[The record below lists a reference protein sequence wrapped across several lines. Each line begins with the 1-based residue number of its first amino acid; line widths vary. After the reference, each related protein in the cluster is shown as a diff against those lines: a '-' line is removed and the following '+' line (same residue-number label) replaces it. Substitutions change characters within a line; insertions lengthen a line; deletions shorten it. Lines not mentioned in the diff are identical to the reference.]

1 MKADSNKIGEYI
13 HAKYNDYLW
22 YGLNHTNKEHLA
34 SPPNPY
40 SVFRLQR
47 NLILSQ
53 ARAQGFGNTKTNK
66 RKELEGYLNYFWNPN
81 SGFQK
86 IAKDLNI
93 HSDELL
99 QHILEAVRQAKFST
113 YDFNFTS
120 NLGVENLQSAGGFNK
135 FNNLKNNSD
144 MLQVKSIDD
153 RLSKAL
159 SFLNNLTDKQ
169 KSSFQN
175 LDDLIAQANK
185 LNNIWINIKKDF
197 TNEQKKKRSFKFQ
210 NNKNI
215 ENDLKLKNN
224 NIFNS
229 LKEGNRSIGGFID
242 EVNILVDSLKS
253 YSISYLIGQIG
264 ELAPTIIG
272 RMIQQKT
279 YKTEKELIDDIVK
292 TVLNP
297 NNSNLMIQQTGFNS
311 SVALMDKSNFAVQG
325 LKYGLQEINDQHY
338 FRHFGKASAD
348 LRQTQDKVDFVIKME
363 DGESINASMKNY
375 NLSANS
381 NPNITILTGRNI
393 LYYLQEYNLFMNH
406 YLNITAVLKNEFSKN
421 KNVDKSISSY
431 STQAEPWEIYEANK
445 MLIYSLALKG
455 IAGGVLK
462 GKVDNGKISSVGTSA
477 MAQVFVVNDN
487 SGVTGHYKVYF
498 IDDYINLLKSNYNNL
513 ERFIASNIPYTKQW
527 NQYLVNPGKPDIN
540 SAYARILKLLKL
552 VSYYPIHL
560 QIPKSILP
568 IWYNMS

>member
-53 ARAQGFGNTKTNK
+53 ARAQGLGNAKTNK

-99 QHILEAVRQAKFST
+99 QHILEAVRQAKFSI

-153 RLSKAL
+153 RLGKAL

-169 KSSFQN
+169 KASFQN

-185 LNNIWINIKKDF
+185 LNNIWIDIKKDF

-229 LKEGNRSIGGFID
+229 LKEGNKSIGGFID
-242 EVNILVDSLKS
+242 EVNALVDSLKS

-363 DGESINASMKNY
+363 DGESINTSMKNY

-431 STQAEPWEIYEANK
+431 SAQAEPWEIYEANK

-462 GKVDNGKISSVGTSA
+462 GKVDNGKISSVGSSA
-477 MAQVFVVNDN
+477 IAQVFVVNDN
-487 SGVTGHYKVYF
+487 SGTTGHYKVYF

-513 ERFIASNIPYTKQW
+513 ERFISSNIPYTKQW
-527 NQYLVNPGKPDIN
+527 DQYLINPEKPDIN